1 MIPRQKIGHCISVF
15 GSIANMVGSALNAF
29 GGFFAHVGFAIWI
42 GTNALFVGYFVG
54 VHYKIW
60 KVNSDAK
67 YMAAM
72 YLFFLGT
79 AITGFMRGI

>member
-1 MIPRQKIGHCISVF
+1 MTRQDIGHYISIF
-15 GSIANMVGSALNAF
+15 GSIANMTGSALNAL
-29 GGFFAHVGFAIWI
+29 GGQLAHLGFTLWI

-79 AITGFMRGI
+79 AIIGFARG